1 MNVVKK
7 GVIMNEKNLKV
18 TIWENLQLLTLM
30 GSICGQITIGM
41 SFLLGQGLFLAA
53 NIVALT
59 RNFVLH
65 RPVADKVK
73 DGCLTALTLG
83 LIIAYLL
90 GAYN

>member
-1 MNVVKK
+1 MNGKK
-7 GVIMNEKNLKV
+7 SLKV
-18 TIWENLQLLTLM
+18 TVWENMQLLTLM
-30 GSICGQITIGM
+30 GSICGQTTIGM
-41 SFLLGQGLFLAA
+41 SFLLGQSLFLAA
-53 NIVALT
+53 NIIALT

>member
-1 MNVVKK
+1 MKGKKDVK
-7 GVIMNEKNLKV
+7 
-18 TIWENLQLLTLM
+18 TIVWENLQLLTLM
-30 GSICGQITIGM
+30 GSIAGQVTIGA

-65 RPVADKVK
+65 RPIADKIK
-73 DGCLTALTLG
+73 DSCLTAITIG
-83 LIIAYLL
+83 LIVAFLL

>member
-1 MNVVKK
+1 MNGK
-7 GVIMNEKNLKV
+7 KNLKV
-18 TIWENLQLLTLM
+18 TVWENMQLLTLM
-30 GSICGQITIGM
+30 GSICGQVTIGM

-53 NIVALT
+53 NIIALT